1 LRQAAKAFID
11 NSGLLVL
18 GAVIAIVWANVQ
30 PASYIG
36 LSHRL
41 HFVINDVAMAFFF
54 ALAAK
59 EVTEATA
66 PGGALHSPRRA
77 GMPLVAAVG
86 GMLGPALIF
95 IAFTIQFD
103 RPDLERGWAIP
114 CATDIAFSYLAA
126 RVAFGPRHPA
136 IPFLLLLAIADDALG
151 LLIIAAFYPTGP
163 LRPVD
168 FAILLAA
175 GMFVAGWLRKRRT
188 KNFWLYVIGAGTLSW
203 IGFYRGG
210 LHPAL
215 ALVPII
221 PFLPHAAR
229 DPGLFVEAPGMHDTL
244 NEFEHWFKRPVD
256 VMLFF
261 FGLVNAGVIFE
272 NAGAGTWFVLVA
284 IVVGKP
290 IGIVAAT
297 ALSRLGGLHLPRGV
311 TWRDV
316 AVVGVIAGIGFTVAL
331 FFATAAFPYG
341 RLLNETKL
349 GALMSISAGLLGIL
363 AARLLKVGRF
373 S

>member
-1 LRQAAKAFID
+1 
-11 NSGLLVL
+11 
-18 GAVIAIVWANVQ
+18 
-30 PASYIG
+30 
-36 LSHRL
+36 
-41 HFVINDVAMAFFF
+41 
-54 ALAAK
+54 
-59 EVTEATA
+59 
-66 PGGALHSPRRA
+66 
-77 GMPLVAAVG
+77 
-86 GMLGPALIF
+86 
-95 IAFTIQFD
+95 
-103 RPDLERGWAIP
+103 
-114 CATDIAFSYLAA
+114 
-126 RVAFGPRHPA
+126 
-136 IPFLLLLAIADDALG
+136 
-151 LLIIAAFYPTGP
+151 
-163 LRPVD
+163 
-168 FAILLAA
+168 
-175 GMFVAGWLRKRRT
+175 
-188 KNFWLYVIGAGTLSW
+188 
-203 IGFYRGG
+203 
-210 LHPAL
+210 
-215 ALVPII
+215 
-221 PFLPHAAR
+221 
-229 DPGLFVEAPGMHDTL
+229 LFVEAPGMHDTL